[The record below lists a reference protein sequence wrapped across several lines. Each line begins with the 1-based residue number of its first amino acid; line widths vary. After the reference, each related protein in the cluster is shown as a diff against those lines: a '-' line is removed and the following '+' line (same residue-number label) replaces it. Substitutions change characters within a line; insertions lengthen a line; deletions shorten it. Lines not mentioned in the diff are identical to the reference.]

1 MIKANI
7 SEIIAEWDSD
17 SSNWNI
23 ISDNSIAELYIEPN
37 INVSILE
44 CEEAIGNS
52 IMDRIEIAN
61 KSEYKWEWENDFD
74 GIKGVLYYKGNRNEP
89 ILGAVIRLQNNQKER

>member
-7 SEIIAEWDSD
+7 SEIIAEWDND
-17 SSNWNI
+17 SWSIVSN
-23 ISDNSIAELYIEPN
+23 NSIADLYIEPN
-37 INVSILE
+37 INGSISE
-44 CEEAIGNS
+44 CREAIGNS
-52 IMDRIEIAN
+52 IMDRIEIAD

-89 ILGAVIRLQNNQKER
+89 ILGAVISLQNNQKER